1 MMYGLFKAWRRFRRG
16 VAASVS
22 PAVFLGSALL
32 VFVLAAAGWCG
43 ELVLSPFSGTSGKGF
58 DEVYVVDGDTLSPA
72 ERVSGP
78 IPEVLAAFR
87 GEGERLVLTV
97 FHFNDLHHHITV
109 PHKTRGNTHF
119 LAQMVHQV
127 REARA
132 AKGADEAVLFLS
144 AGDDHTGTPFD
155 ELPGATGR
163 SSRSILSIGPTVR
176 RTWMP
181 R

>member
-1 MMYGLFKAWRRFRRG
+1 L
-16 VAASVS
+16 
-22 PAVFLGSALL
+22 
-32 VFVLAAAGWCG
+32 
-43 ELVLSPFSGTSGKGF
+43 
-58 DEVYVVDGDTLSPA
+58 
-72 ERVSGP
+72 SGP

-155 ELPGATGR
+155 ELPGQRAEFKVDPVYR
-163 SSRSILSIGPTVR
+163 PTVR